1 MQKMDEVAE
10 ILKTDAESDLSSYGN
25 IVSKSIVKDAI
36 IGFVFSLIVAV
47 CLIFFK
53 DSVSPIVKL
62 EIGMFTELVI
72 VYLIICLVL
81 FVGILVLMKIKPGFW
96 LFSTEKKS
104 LKYYFN
110 IGYAFN
116 LINFFV
122 SALLV
127 VYLILLLIVTPTTVI
142 GNSMYDTFN
151 EGDKIFVWHALYN
164 PSRNDIVV
172 IDASRYSYDDSE
184 NFYIK
189 RLVGMPGDRI
199 MMTEKGISIN
209 DVEFDFQNRF
219 DFMEGHLSLLSKD
232 EDGYYIIPEGKYLL
246 LGDNRGHSSD
256 SRTFGLID
264 KEQILGRAV
273 FRIWPINRMGLTMS

>member
-1 MQKMDEVAE
+1 MQLGPNERIDDLNRCGYKIIQNTDKFCFGMDAVLLSEFAKASKGDKVVDLGTGTGIIP
-10 ILKTDAESDLSSYGN
+10 ILMEAKTDAESYLFSYGN
-25 IVSKSIVKDAI
+25 IISKSIVKDAI

-53 DSVSPIVKL
+53 DAVSPIVKL

-72 VYLIICLVL
+72 VYLVICLVL

-96 LFSTEKKS
+96 LFSSEKKS

-127 VYLILLLIVTPTTVI
+127 VYFILLLIITPTTVI

-151 EGDKIFVWHALYN
+151 EGDKIFVWHAFYN
-164 PSRNDIVV
+164 PSRNDIIV

-189 RLVGMPGDRI
+189 R
-199 MMTEKGISIN
+199 
-209 DVEFDFQNRF
+209 
-219 DFMEGHLSLLSKD
+219 
-232 EDGYYIIPEGKYLL
+232 
-246 LGDNRGHSSD
+246 
-256 SRTFGLID
+256 
-264 KEQILGRAV
+264 
-273 FRIWPINRMGLTMS
+273 